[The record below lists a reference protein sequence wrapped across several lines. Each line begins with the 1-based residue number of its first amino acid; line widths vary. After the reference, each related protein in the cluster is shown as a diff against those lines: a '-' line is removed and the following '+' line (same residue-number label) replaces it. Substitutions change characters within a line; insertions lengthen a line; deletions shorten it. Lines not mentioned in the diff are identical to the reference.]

1 MEKLSVVEQRR
12 RACLRSG
19 DEDHTAVGKAYA
31 DYVRKSQKQAASRLD
46 EIAMEQAYEQLL
58 LQMEQESSRSDSVNG
73 IRRSTAA
80 SRRHAG
86 RLLGLRKQEEA
97 MAAID
102 PDAFYVLHSRQILQ
116 DINDERDG
124 RLVKVPYL
132 QRAMKQI
139 SDSLSAGIPVYL
151 VGHLGSGKTQLALE
165 ASQEQMQHRLRM
177 SLLQK
182 SLLAWR
188 DAHPGASRSDELAW
202 FCQVY
207 PDIEKQVQNTPCH
220 PYFISGSHNLTAQDM
235 FAEKTLKLAH
245 AGSTESYGEQLNG
258 LLKDF
263 EQFLEA
269 NKERLDAM
277 NPQQQMELMLAGW
290 KTYSSMY
297 INENSGFGT
306 VVEKVEKEVLKALKE
321 GRPIIID
328 EINTIAMPNL
338 IALNDILQHHAGQS
352 AYITGIG
359 TVKIADGF
367 CLIGTGNLSTGTV
380 SYEGTNVLNPAFQSR
395 FTTIAYNYVPQSTEG
410 TLAQQKD
417 PGQNE
422 LFRLVMEHLCNDD
435 GSLDLPAPSLSVDAL
450 WRFTQLARMSQ
461 LIFEGRSSVSENGD
475 VPVLNEAVLSIRSII
490 HVLDTWN
497 FGEEMDLSMALWYGF
512 LSSVTNNDDRNL
524 LLSLAVRYGFF
535 ADNDGWHVPARSKG
549 EAGLTLEDIRTAAYS
564 HEIALLEHLS
574 RQDVV
579 TLLFGKGP
587 ARKSLPEEFAGK
599 IEIDEDV
606 DMQAKNL
613 MAQDGKIRDLEHGA
627 AILDSLGML
636 K

>member
-1 MEKLSVVEQRR
+1 MEKLSVLEERR
-12 RACLRSG
+12 RACLRTG
-19 DEDHTAVGKAYA
+19 EKDETALGKEYA
-31 DYVRKSQKQAASRLD
+31 DYVRQQQKDAANRLD

-58 LQMEQESSRSDSVNG
+58 LLMEQENSRTSSVNG
-73 IRRSTAA
+73 IRRSTSD
-80 SRRHAG
+80 SRRHAS
-86 RLLGLRKQEEA
+86 RLLGLKKQKEA

-102 PDAFYVLHSRQILQ
+102 PDAFYVMYSRQVLQ
-116 DINDERDG
+116 DIADERDG

-165 ASQEQMQHRLRM
+165 ASQDAMHRRTLYAEL
-177 SLLQK
+177 SKAL
-182 SLLAWR
+182 SAWR
-188 DAHPGASRSDELAW
+188 REHPGASRNEELSW
-202 FCQVY
+202 FGSVY
-207 PDIEKQVQNTPCH
+207 PDLLKQVMETPCH

-245 AGSTESYGEQLNG
+245 AGSKESYGDQLNS
-258 LLKDF
+258 LLQDF

-269 NKERLDAM
+269 NKERLDVM

-321 GRPIIID
+321 GKPIIID

-410 TLAQQKD
+410 TLAQQKN
-417 PGQNE
+417 PGENE
-422 LFRLVMEHLCNDD
+422 LFRLIIEHLCNDD
-435 GSLDLPAPSLSVDAL
+435 GSLDLPDPSISVDAL
-450 WRFTQLARMSQ
+450 WRFAQLARTSQ
-461 LIFEGRSSVSENGD
+461 LIFEGRSSASENGD

-535 ADNDGWHVPARSKG
+535 SENEGWKVPARAKG
-549 EAGLTLEDIRTAAYS
+549 EAGLTLEEIRVLPYS
-564 HEIALLEHLS
+564 HEILSLEHLS

-587 ARKSLPEEFAGK
+587 ERKSLPDSLSSQ
-599 IEIDEDV
+599 IEIDKDV
-606 DMQAKNL
+606 DMQAKDL
-613 MAQDGKIRDLEHGA
+613 MAQDSRIRDLEHGA
-627 AILDSLGML
+627 AVLDSLDQG